1 MRTLVRWASP
11 LLVAA
16 LVFGCTAIRR
26 DEADKQE
33 STLAAA
39 GFKMR
44 PADTPSKLAKLKA
57 DFPLRKLTSRVKN
70 GEPIYFYADPDFCK
84 CLYAGSQEDFAHYK
98 QLAIQQRVAQEQM
111 QAAEMNEDAEM
122 DWGMWGPFW

>member
-1 MRTLVRWASP
+1 MRTLARLGTAV
-11 LLVAA
+11 LVAA
-16 LVFGCTAIRR
+16 LVFGCTAMRR
-26 DEADKQE
+26 DEADKVE

-44 PADTPSKLAKLKA
+44 PADTPEKLAKLQA
-57 DFPLRKLTSRVKN
+57 LPLRKLTSRVKD

-84 CLYAGSQEDFAHYK
+84 CLYAGSQGDFARYK
-98 QLAIQQRVAQEQM
+98 QLAIQQRIAQEQM
-111 QAAEMNEDAEM
+111 EAAEMNENTAM